1 MSESSAREGRASH
14 NIRAVVQELSRCV
27 YVATLLADSH
37 LSVVFAGHWNS
48 TVEGLAQNVLKLY
61 MDYDMVL
68 FDKYVHCYRFGCES
82 YSKFPR
88 LLRRCSTEVLQSEE
102 KIAQGKADSKRRW
115 LQIQKS
121 AENAS

>member
-1 MSESSAREGRASH
+1 MLPTIYGPLYKNSLG
-14 NIRAVVQELSRCV
+14 V
-27 YVATLLADSH
+27 YMLRHCTPTATSI
-37 LSVVFAGHWNS
+37 SVVFAGHWNS